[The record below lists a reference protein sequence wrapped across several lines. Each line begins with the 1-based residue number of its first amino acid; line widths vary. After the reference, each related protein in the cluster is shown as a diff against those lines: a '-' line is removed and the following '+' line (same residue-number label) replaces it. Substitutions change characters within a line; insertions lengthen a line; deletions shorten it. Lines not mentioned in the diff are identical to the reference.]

1 MLRTAFLFST
11 ISHNSIEKSD
21 EWTWVFTLYLYHVA
35 VYILHSVYCVANKQ
49 FFGLDLFQQQKREY
63 DSEFCKNDAAGC

>member
-1 MLRTAFLFST
+1 MNGLGFSLCISIMLLFIHFT
-11 ISHNSIEKSD
+11 
-21 EWTWVFTLYLYHVA
+21 VF
-35 VYILHSVYCVANKQ
+35 IVANKQ